1 MAQYATAT
9 ELAGKLQKDLDTY
22 SANQV
27 LTLASGLFSRTADTW
42 WEATTVTY
50 TVLGTFCPSIS
61 LPFRP
66 ITAVTAVR
74 INGVAITGWTLVKR
88 TLWRQGGFGNSCN
101 IPPDQ
106 VDIDLTHGYA
116 APTDDVKAE
125 VLDVAAQAYDIPVG
139 AVIGESI
146 DDYAIRYATSGGGL
160 QLTKSAADL
169 AASYRGT
176 LVA

>member
-1 MAQYATAT
+1 MVQYATDV

-27 LTLASGLFSRTADTW
+27 LTLASGLFSKAADTW
-42 WEATTVTY
+42 WSPQSVTY
-50 TVLGTFCPSIS
+50 TRAGTRLTALP
-61 LPFRP
+61 LPFLP
-66 ITAVTAVR
+66 VTAVSAVR
-74 INGVAITGWTLVKR
+74 INGVAVTDFTLIDG
-88 TLWRQGGFGNSCN
+88 TLYRANGFGISWA
-101 IPPDQ
+101 IPPDKLE
-106 VDIDLTHGYA
+106 IDLTHGYS

>member
-1 MAQYATAT
+1 MVQYATAT

-22 SANQV
+22 SADQV
-27 LTLASGLFSRTADTW
+27 LTLASALFSRTADTW
-42 WEATTVTY
+42 FAPTTATY
-50 TVLGTFCPSIS
+50 TVLGTFCPSIA

-66 ITAVTAVR
+66 ISAVTAVR
-74 INGVAITGWTLVKR
+74 INGVAVSGWTLIKR
-88 TLWRQGGFGNSCN
+88 TLWRPGGFGTSCT
-101 IPPDQ
+101 IPPDE

-146 DDYAIRYATSGGGL
+146 DDYAVKYATAGGGL
-160 QLTKSAADL
+160 QLTASARDL
-169 AASYRGT
+169 ALSYRGT

>member
-27 LTLASGLFSRTADTW
+27 LTLASALFSREADTW
-42 WEATTVTY
+42 FEPTTATY
-50 TVLGTFCPSIS
+50 TTLGTLYPSIR

-66 ITAVTAVR
+66 ISAVTAVR
-74 INGVAITGWTLVKR
+74 VNGVTVTGWTLVKR
-88 TLWRQGGFGNSCN
+88 TLWRPGGFGSSCL
-101 IPPDQ
+101 IPPDK
-106 VDIDLTHGYA
+106 VEIDLTHGEA
-116 APTDDVKAE
+116 TAPDDVKAE
-125 VLDVAAQAYDIPVG
+125 VLDVAAQAYDIPVA

-146 DDYAIRYATSGGGL
+146 DDYAIKYATTGGGL
-160 QLTKSAADL
+160 QLTASARDL
-169 AASYRGT
+169 ARMYRGT